1 MYNYIM
7 KLWLHRFP
15 GNGLRPSFG
24 NNLFGWLAMKVIQHQ
39 YGHIEVNH
47 LEELNTPLEIS
58 DAVWDRYSLE
68 FEKNQG
74 LRIGE
79 CSHRDLHLYAFF
91 QNSTVLLYYR
101 DYLRSLI
108 TKENTEYI
116 TPLTEPQVVQVSDIA
131 STVIDDA
138 PTNNDVVIHVRLGDF
153 KHNGGSSSEII
164 HPLSYWNILDKLSF
178 ERLIIVVK
186 APEDAFEHKYLDL
199 FKKRYPNVVI
209 RSSTKLVE
217 DFVFLMK
224 SKRIIV
230 SNSTFCWCA
239 AFLGDSEENYV
250 IRNTYYK
257 GQKLDHVNSK
267 SILCGVQYITPEEI
281 ERISI

>member
-24 NNLFGWLAMKVIQHQ
+24 NNLFGWLAMKVIQQQ

-47 LEELNTPLEIS
+47 LEELNKPFEIS

-68 FEKNQG
+68 FEKNQT
-74 LRIGE
+74 LRIAE
-79 CSHRDLHLYAFF
+79 FTSRDLHLYAFF
-91 QNSTVLLYYR
+91 QNSTVLLHYR
-101 DYLRSLI
+101 EYLKSLI

-116 TPLTEPQVVQVSDIA
+116 TPLTEPQVVQVSDIV
-131 STVIDDA
+131 STIIDDA
-138 PTNNDVVIHVRLGDF
+138 PTNNDIVIHVRLGDF

-164 HPLSYWNILDKLSF
+164 HPVSYWNILDTLSF

-281 ERISI
+281 ERFSI